1 MFFSICLY
9 WPWKAPLGKWSI
21 DVIIIIFLNGKDC
34 YIPSNEIEFFK
45 KITVIIIIN
54 NTIM

>member
-34 YIPSNEIEFFK
+34 YILSNEIEFFK
-45 KITVIIIIN
+45 KITFIIIIN